1 MISWYLVHYQASMLS
16 QNNSS
21 PVIVDAGDHSA
32 LKKLILQAKKGDT
45 EAFGALYSTLYVPLY
60 RYVISKSH
68 DVELANDICQ
78 QTFLKFYEAL
88 GSYEPE
94 KSPLAYLFTI
104 AKRLLINH
112 KEKKTFESFD
122 ETLFEIYS
130 DDTITIIEEVHIKHL
145 AEHITTFLP
154 SLTDDEQEVIRLHF
168 FAELN
173 YKEISDVIEKEE
185 AYIRKIKERALKKL
199 RILVSHL
206 HEPN

>member
-1 MISWYLVHYQASMLS
+1 MLS

-21 PVIVDAGDHSA
+21 PVIVDAGDHRA
-32 LKKLILQAKKGDT
+32 LKKLILKAKQGDT
-45 EAFGALYSTLYVPLY
+45 EAFGSLYKALYVPLY

-68 DVELANDICQ
+68 DTDLANDICQ

-88 GSYEPE
+88 SSYEPE

-112 KEKKTFESFD
+112 KEKKTFEPFD
-122 ETLFEIYS
+122 ETLLESYS
-130 DDTITIIEEVHIKHL
+130 DETVAILEEAHLKHL
-145 AEHITTFLP
+145 ATHITRYLS
-154 SLTDDEQEVIRLHF
+154 SLTDDEQEVIRLYF

-173 YKEISDVIEKEE
+173 YKEISDIIEKEE
-185 AYIRKIKERALKKL
+185 AYTRKIKERALKKL

-206 HEPN
+206 HEFN

>member
-130 DDTITIIEEVHIKHL
+130 DDTVTIIEEVHIKHL

>member
-1 MISWYLVHYQASMLS
+1 MLS

-32 LKKLILQAKKGDT
+32 LKKLILRAKKGDT
-45 EAFGALYSTLYVPLY
+45 EAFGALYGTLYVPLY

-68 DVELANDICQ
+68 DVELANDVCQ

-130 DDTITIIEEVHIKHL
+130 DDTVTILEEVHIKHL
-145 AEHITTFLP
+145 AAHIHDYLP
-154 SLTDDEQEVIRLHF
+154 SLSDDEQEVIRLHF
-168 FAELN
+168 FAELT

-206 HEPN
+206 HDSN